1 MRIMTMNIWGDYFGN
16 PVDVRIGGILETIK
30 KYSPDVVGM
39 QEVTSGWYNSGLIE
53 ALSEEYAPVEAAV
66 GNYTPLFYKREKF
79 NLAKR
84 GWELLSETP
93 DKSKSITW
101 AVLESVDS
109 GKRFAVCNTHFWW
122 KYRNPDDD
130 RIRVCNAAQ
139 LFDIAGG
146 IHEKHG
152 IPVFAFGDL
161 NCREGSPALEYLNER
176 SFTVSYRI
184 ADNFTDI
191 SSHHGDPKLGEDGK
205 YHGSRTE
212 NKIGESIDQI
222 LTFRDG
228 AHVTDYTV
236 VCDQSALDATD
247 HSPVFIDALI

>member
-30 KYSPDVVGM
+30 KYAPDVVGM
-39 QEVTSGWYNSGLIE
+39 QEVTEGWYKSGLLE
-53 ALSEEYAPVEAAV
+53 ALSGEYVPVEAGV
-66 GNYTPLFYKREKF
+66 GNYTPLFYKRDRFK
-79 NLAKR
+79 LLKR
-84 GWELLSETP
+84 GWELLAETP

-101 AVLESVDS
+101 AVLESTENGNEV
-109 GKRFAVCNTHFWW
+109 AVCNTHFWW
-122 KYRNPDDD
+122 KYRNTDDD

-146 IHEKHG
+146 IHEKCG

-161 NCREGSPALEYLNER
+161 NCKEGSPALEYLDKR
-176 SFTVSYRI
+176 DFTVSYRI
-184 ADNFTDI
+184 ADHYTDV

-212 NKIGESIDQI
+212 NKIEASIDQI
-222 LTFRDG
+222 LTFRGG
-228 AHVTDYTV
+228 ADVVNYTV
-236 VCDQSALDATD
+236 VEDQAVLDSTD